1 MNRRSKKL
9 KHVVIWEDWS
19 QEKQQAATR
28 EQAIT
33 PIPLETRK
41 QPIFREQLANPREQ
55 RGHMEHT
62 TPPRESGA
70 HTLPPPR
77 EQCPPKKNKQLKLCD
92 FKLAPER
99 KP

>member
-28 EQAIT
+28 GQAIT
-33 PIPLETRK
+33 PILVETRK

-77 EQCPPKKNKQLKLCD
+77 VSYD
-92 FKLAPER
+92 MTI
-99 KP
+99 